1 MAFPRNALSVVP
13 ALLSACSPQDQAAD
27 NASEPT
33 KAGAIAVQLDQQN
46 SAAPVAPPAATP
58 TVVMTR
64 NLKPDAIKTGKPLPR
79 KRIDLKRGQR
89 IDVLD
94 EEGMTSFVGP
104 VTIGPDGQMV
114 SGGGGQEDVRGFGG
128 GRDPIV
134 QIGGV
139 RIGGVRIESPRA
151 ASTAPSM
158 PAPPPPMPLPQGS
171 PPK

>member
-13 ALLSACSPQDQAAD
+13 ALLAACSPQDQAAD

-94 EEGMTSFVGP
+94 DEGMTSFVGP
-104 VTIGPDGQMV
+104 VTIGPDGQTV

-139 RIGGVRIESPRA
+139 RIESPRA
-151 ASTAPSM
+151 SAPASM